1 MKNLII
7 LLTILFSFSIC
18 AQKVN
23 LEKFQLVSYDVA
35 SVNKIDINSY
45 STIDKN
51 GKLDVYINGY
61 KTEAYYSYQLNDEEI
76 KIINKLGKD
85 DIREYISKK
94 ELEPNHFYAGS
105 RNYISFQKNKKKIEM
120 CFILPLMNQEFQGIF
135 KMLESKI
142 YSQQDS
148 AKISKFNIDFSRLEK
163 DIIKQNKIDNY
174 LPEKQLPPPPM
185 SR

>member
-1 MKNLII
+1 MKNLFI
-7 LLTILFSFSIC
+7 LLNALLSFSSY

-23 LEKFQLVSYDVA
+23 LEKFQLISYDITSA
-35 SVNKIDINSY
+35 NKVEFNSY
-45 STIDKN
+45 SNIDKN

-76 KIINKLGKD
+76 KMINKLGKD
-85 DIREYISKK
+85 GIGDYISKK

-120 CFILPLMNQEFQGIF
+120 CFILPLMSQEFQGIF
-135 KMLESKI
+135 KMLEGKI
-142 YSQQDS
+142 YSQQSS
-148 AKISKFNIDFSRLEK
+148 AKISKFNIDFSKLEK

-185 SR
+185 AR